1 MNILKKLFGFAN
13 KSEEIQSQPVK
24 EKVEEL
30 DEVFLRGTGTYDLE
44 VTGESFYQDN
54 FELLCGERT
63 ERGEMKEVIASLVLE
78 DDNKFDRGNAVR
90 VEIEG
95 KQVGYLN
102 KKVARVYRSTMK
114 EHGKLNSI
122 VTCNALIKGG
132 WKRKNGNIGN
142 YGVWLDIPF
151 EEE

>member
-1 MNILKKLFGFAN
+1 MNFLKKLLGLSN
-13 KSEEIQSQPVK
+13 EPKQKQLNPQPK
-24 EKVEEL
+24 TEQ
-30 DEVFLRGTGTYDLE
+30 DEVFLRGTGNFDLE

-54 FELLCGERT
+54 LEAICGERN
-63 ERGEMKEVIASLVLE
+63 ERGENKEVVARIVLE
-78 DDNKFDRGNAVR
+78 DDNKFDKGNAVR
-90 VEIEG
+90 IDIEG
-95 KQVGYLN
+95 KPIGYLS
-102 KKVARVYRSTMK
+102 KKVARVYRETMK
-114 EHGKLNSI
+114 AHGAINAI